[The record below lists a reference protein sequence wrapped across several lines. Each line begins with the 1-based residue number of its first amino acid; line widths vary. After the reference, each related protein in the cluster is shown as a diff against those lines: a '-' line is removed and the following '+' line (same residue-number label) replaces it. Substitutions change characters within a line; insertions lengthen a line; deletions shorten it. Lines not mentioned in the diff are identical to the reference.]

1 MQQERESIEFDIV
14 FVGAGPANL
23 ASAIQLQRLIRQHN
37 RQSANPLEATIA
49 LIDKGRYPGAHL
61 LSGALLDPKALEEF
75 MPDYREQGC
84 PIEATVSKE
93 SLWLLQSK
101 RKFPVPFVP
110 ERFSNKG
117 ALLVSLSRL
126 GAWMAKKA
134 EEEEIQLFDNTAASA
149 PFIEHGRVAGIITD
163 DKGLDK
169 KSHQKPGYEPGL
181 LLKSK
186 VTVIGEGSDGS
197 LFRQLSAHFPT
208 GSTTQ
213 RYETGVKETW
223 QIPEGRVIA
232 GEVHHTFGFPF
243 ESDVYG
249 GGWLYAFS
257 PTLVSVGC
265 ISSVRPESPI
275 CDPHLNLQRFKLHP
289 LIANI
294 LRSGTMVEAG
304 ARTISSGGL
313 NAMPPLSGPGFLVT
327 GESAGMVN
335 MQRHKGIHLA
345 MKSGLLAA
353 ETLFEALLHND
364 FSTERLNHYEERFK
378 SSWAYEELHTARNYR
393 TAFDKGLYPGLLQAG
408 LQLSFPGLNLKK
420 NQTSLPGLEPI
431 PVPGMKKRE
440 SANSA
445 IPEFRADGIRTFSKE
460 RSLYNS
466 GVMHEENQPCHLH
479 IKPEDIE
486 AICLKKCLVEFGNPC
501 QHFCPAA
508 VYEITTEPI
517 PALRLNPSNCLH
529 CKTCEVADPY
539 AVITWTTPEGGGGP
553 GYKLS

>member
-1 MQQERESIEFDIV
+1 MEMERESLEFDIV

-23 ASAIQLQRLIRQHN
+23 ASAIHLQRLIKRHN
-37 RQSANPLEATIA
+37 ARSANHLEPSIA
-49 LIDKGRYPGAHL
+49 IIDKGRYPGAHL

-75 MPDYREQGC
+75 MPDYRERGC

-93 SLWLLQSK
+93 RLWLLQSK
-101 RKFPVPFVP
+101 RKFQIPFVP
-110 ERFSNKG
+110 ERFSNQG
-117 ALLVSLSRL
+117 TLLVSLSRL
-126 GAWMAKKA
+126 GAWMAEEA
-134 EEEEIQLFDNTAASA
+134 EKEEIQLFDNTAASA
-149 PFIEHGRVAGIITD
+149 PWLENGRLAGIITD
-163 DKGLDK
+163 DKGLDRERK
-169 KSHQKPGYEPGL
+169 TKANFEPGL

-197 LFRQLSAHFPT
+197 LARQLSAHFQT

-223 QIPEGRVIA
+223 RIPEGRVIA

-249 GGWLYAFS
+249 GGWLYALS
-257 PTLVSVGC
+257 PTLVSVGS
-265 ISSVRPESPI
+265 ISSLGPESPV
-275 CDPHLNLQRFKLHP
+275 CDPHLNLQRLKLHP
-289 LIANI
+289 LMANI

-313 NAMPPLSGPGFLVT
+313 DAMPALSGPGFLVT

-353 ETLFEALLHND
+353 ETLFEALLQND
-364 FSTERLNHYEERFK
+364 YSTERLNKYEERFK
-378 SSWAYEELHTARNYR
+378 SSWAYEELHAARNYR
-393 TAFDKGLYPGLLQAG
+393 KAFDKGLYPGLVQAG
-408 LQLSFPGLNLKK
+408 LQLSFPGLSLNKTQL
-420 NQTSLPGLEPI
+420 NQPGLDPLPGI
-431 PVPGMKKRE
+431 KKRKT
-440 SANSA
+440 ADPA
-445 IPEFRADGIRTFSKE
+445 IPEFRADGIRSFTKE
-460 RSLYNS
+460 QSLFHS

-479 IKPEDIE
+479 IKAEDIE

-508 VYEITTEPI
+508 VYEITTEPL
-517 PALRLNPSNCLH
+517 PALKLNPSNCLH

-539 AVITWTTPEGGGGP
+539 GIITWTVPEGGSGP